1 MSTPNLLR
9 RYMDILAEAEPAGT
23 RRVTPDGK
31 GGYTGGF
38 QPAPYDPNAPVDPK
52 RQAMQQ
58 AKDQA
63 DQAYNAWVVTRP
75 QRADGRLMPANLKQA
90 DVARVLAGEDP
101 NTVILGRSSTGAFG
115 SDPAQY
121 RALAQQYL
129 AWLAKMP
136 PAFNRDDPKWD

>member
-1 MSTPNLLR
+1 
-9 RYMDILAEAEPAGT
+9 MDILAEAEDTLT

-31 GGYTGGF
+31 GGYTGGL
-38 QPAPYDPNAPVDPK
+38 QPAPYDPNRPVDPK

-63 DQAYNAWVVTRP
+63 EQAYNAWLVTRP

-101 NTVILGRSSTGAFG
+101 NTVILGKSSTGAFG
-115 SDPAQY
+115 SDPSQY